1 MGKKRGRYG
10 KVSRWKRKLTK
21 KQVKEKRKDRKR
33 EKEKGGKK
41 AM

>member
-1 MGKKRGRYG
+1 
-10 KVSRWKRKLTK
+10 LTK